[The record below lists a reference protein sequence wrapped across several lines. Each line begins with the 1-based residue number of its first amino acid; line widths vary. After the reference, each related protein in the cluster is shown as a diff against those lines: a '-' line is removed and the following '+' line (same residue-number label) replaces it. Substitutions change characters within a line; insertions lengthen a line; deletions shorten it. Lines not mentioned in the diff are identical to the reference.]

1 MTLTDVLRKK
11 TKKILEV
18 VSVYFLKIGLTPNF
32 ITLFGLL
39 GSVVAAVF
47 VVGGKFFYGG
57 LIIALISPFDA
68 IDGMMAR
75 ILDTKSLYGCLL
87 DSLIDR
93 YSEMILLLGLL
104 LNFMYTDNNLGIIFT
119 YFALSGSFLV
129 SYIRARVEG
138 LGFEVKIGI
147 LTRVERMIV
156 LVICLLIR
164 QPLAAVV
171 LIALLGNFTALQR
184 FWYAR
189 TKLLINK

>member
-11 TKKILEV
+11 TKKFLQV
-18 VSVYFLKIGLTPNF
+18 VSAYLLKIGLTPNF

-47 VVGGKFFYGG
+47 VFGGKFFYGG

-75 ILDTKSLYGCLL
+75 MLDTKSLYGCLL

-104 LNFMYTDNNLGIIFT
+104 LNFMYTDNYLGIIFT

-164 QPLAAVV
+164 QPLVAVV
-171 LIALLGNFTALQR
+171 LIALLGNFTAFQR